1 MLQGGGMKH
10 ARIGLNMLFAAVAM
24 CGAAFA
30 EGYDVYLLIGQ
41 SNMSGRGRLTKDN
54 SVPNDRILKFTKEM
68 EWTAAAEPLHFDR
81 KSCGAGLAMSFAR
94 KMADSYPDKT
104 IALVPCAVGGTPL
117 KRWCPDGD
125 LYKAAVKR
133 CVAAMKGGT
142 LKGILWHQGCADSRD
157 AKNAETYAERLVPMV
172 AQLRKDLGAPDV
184 PFVAGELPRFL
195 SRYVEKNGHHQHWT
209 KVNEQIALA
218 VSKIPHA
225 ALVSSEGLDDCKR
238 DLIHFETPSLRKFGE
253 RYAEAMSTL
262 QKRGAVPVSKEAKED

>member
-1 MLQGGGMKH
+1 M
-10 ARIGLNMLFAAVAM
+10 
-24 CGAAFA
+24 
-30 EGYDVYLLIGQ
+30 
-41 SNMSGRGRLTKDN
+41 
-54 SVPNDRILKFTKEM
+54 
-68 EWTAAAEPLHFDR
+68 
-81 KSCGAGLAMSFAR
+81 
-94 KMADSYPDKT
+94 
-104 IALVPCAVGGTPL
+104 
-117 KRWCPDGD
+117 
-125 LYKAAVKR
+125 KR

>member
-1 MLQGGGMKH
+1 ML
-10 ARIGLNMLFAAVAM
+10 ALLLLIVAACSGEIRA
-24 CGAAFA
+24 G
-30 EGYDVYLLIGQ
+30 GYDIYLLIGQ
-41 SNMSGRGRLTKDN
+41 SNMSGRGTITEDS
-54 SVPNDRILKFTKEM
+54 SVPNDRILKFSREM
-68 EWTAAAEPLHFDR
+68 RWAAASEPLHFDR

-94 KMADSYPDKT
+94 KMADRSPGKT

-117 KRWCPDGD
+117 KRWCPGGD
-125 LYKAAVKR
+125 LYKVAVER
-133 CVAAMKGGT
+133 CVAAMKDGN
-142 LKGILWHQGCADSRD
+142 LKGILWHQGCADSKD
-157 AKNAETYAERLVPMV
+157 VKNAETYAERLVPMV

-195 SRYVEKNGHHQHWT
+195 SRYVEKNGHHQHWI
-209 KVNEQIALA
+209 KVNEQIAMA